1 MKLVYPANFYYE
13 EDGGYSVEVPDLLG
27 CITQG
32 DNLEEAMEM
41 AQDAALGWILTT
53 IEEEEEIPKP
63 SQIEEIKMEGNG
75 FKTLL
80 LLDIDLYTEKY
91 GRKKSVKK
99 TLTIPEWL
107 NKRAEKVGI
116 NFSQA
121 LQEILLSKIVKTER
135 KKLK

>member
-13 EDGGYSVEVPDLLG
+13 KEGGYSVEIPDLLA
-27 CITQG
+27 CVTQG
-32 DNLEEAMEM
+32 DTLEEAMEM
-41 AQDAALGWILTT
+41 AQDAALGWILTA

-63 SQIEEIKMEGNG
+63 SQIEQIKIEGEG

-80 LLDIDLYTEKY
+80 LLDIDQYSKKY
-91 GRKKSVKK
+91 GTKKSVKK

-116 NFSQA
+116 NFSQV
-121 LQEILLSKIVKTER
+121 LQESLLNKIVKTER
-135 KKLK
+135 KK

>member
-1 MKLVYPANFYYE
+1 MKLVYPAKFYYE
-13 EDGGYSVEVPDLLG
+13 EDGGYSVEVPDLVG

-32 DNLEEAMEM
+32 ENLEEAMQM
-41 AQDAALGWILTT
+41 AQDAALGWLLTT
-53 IEEEEEIPKP
+53 IEEEEEIPTP
-63 SQIEEIKMEGNG
+63 SSIEEIKIEGKG

-80 LLDIDLYTEKY
+80 LLDIDQYTEKY
-91 GRKKSVKK
+91 GTKKSVKK

-121 LQEILLSKIVKTER
+121 LQEILLNKIVKIER
-135 KKLK
+135 KK